1 MTSLEFKTVV
11 LDHWVHGKTAKQISM
26 IPSVSEKYR
35 KETNRKITRNVI
47 IGIVNRAQYGH
58 RQGEA
63 LKEKVKISIP
73 EKPKTPLPT
82 YQQKKSPDKYRERK
96 CLQCKKL
103 VILPRNRYRCD
114 DCHRSTDSL
123 YGFVDGYSVRK

>member
-1 MTSLEFKTVV
+1 MTSLEFKKVV

-26 IPSVSEKYR
+26 IPDVSKNYE
-35 KETNRKITRNVI
+35 KETGRNITKNVV

-63 LKEKVKISIP
+63 TKDRVKISTP
-73 EKPKTPLPT
+73 KKPKTPLPT
-82 YQQKKSPDKYRERK
+82 VHQQKNPDKYRERK

-114 DCHRSTDSL
+114 ACHRSTDDI
-123 YGFVDGYSVRK
+123 YGFVDGYSVGG